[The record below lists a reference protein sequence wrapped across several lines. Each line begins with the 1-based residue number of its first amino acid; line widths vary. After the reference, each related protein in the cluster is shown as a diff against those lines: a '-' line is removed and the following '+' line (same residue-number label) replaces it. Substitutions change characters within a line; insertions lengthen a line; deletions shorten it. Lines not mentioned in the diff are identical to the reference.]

1 VRTSSRPCA
10 RCENPRL
17 DLRRALGGALG
28 IGAATA
34 LFSVVDAV
42 VRRGLPLDEYDRLA
56 AVLEYDP
63 RRPVTFGGGAT
74 PQLFPDWRQQQQS
87 FDGLAAVGSTT

>member
-1 VRTSSRPCA
+1 LIFVALLVVRSASARRP
-10 RCENPRL
+10 RF
-17 DLRRALGGALG
+17 
-28 IGAATA
+28 
-34 LFSVVDAV
+34 FSVVDAV